1 LRTDE
6 DAHFILN
13 EKKMCTAMHR
23 PDDRQVER
31 HILMGSTKHRAVD
44 ALSARPSKIIRTE
57 LQSMVKEPS
66 KNGIIRLSP
75 NLHVNNLYLF
85 QAFNIGLN
93 FNK

>member
-1 LRTDE
+1 
-6 DAHFILN
+6 
-13 EKKMCTAMHR
+13 MHR

-31 HILMGSTKHRAVD
+31 HIIMGSTKHRAVD
-44 ALSARPSKIIRTE
+44 DLSARPSKIIRTE

-75 NLHVNNLYLF
+75 YLHVNNLYLF